1 MKWKATGNGNRGIN
15 MSIRLTEEEVK
26 EIVYD
31 YNDDYFLVEEWIT
44 ETSRWNIHKTGVI
57 GSSDGKYYMIYWS
70 EGATEMQ
77 ENEFWSQTAPEVEQ
91 QEVVVKKWKPV
102 K

>member
-1 MKWKATGNGNRGIN
+1 MKIN
-15 MSIRLTEEEVK
+15 LTEEEIK

-31 YNDDYFLVEEWIT
+31 YNDDYFLIEEWIT
-44 ETSRWNIHKTGVI
+44 ETGRWDIHKTGVI
-57 GSSDGKYYMIYWS
+57 SSDDGKCYMIYWS

-77 ENEFWSQTAPEVEQ
+77 ENQFWSQTAPEVEQ
-91 QEVVVKKWKPV
+91 QEVVVKKWKPA

>member
-1 MKWKATGNGNRGIN
+1 MKIN
-15 MSIRLTEEEVK
+15 LTEEEVK

-57 GSSDGKYYMIYWS
+57 SSDDGKYYMIYWS

-77 ENEFWSQTAPEVEQ
+77 ENEFWSQTASEVEQ

>member
-1 MKWKATGNGNRGIN
+1 MKIN
-15 MSIRLTEEEVK
+15 LTEEEVE

-31 YNDDYFLVEEWIT
+31 YSEDYFLVEDWIT
-44 ETSRWNIHKTGVI
+44 ETSRWDIHKAGVI
-57 GSSDGKYYMIYWS
+57 SSDDGKYYMIYWS

-77 ENEFWSQTAPEVEQ
+77 ENTFWSQTAPEVEQ